1 MVFQV
6 GGGQRNGQAWV
17 TAGLEFQAE
26 GLRPHAG
33 WTGGRDWRPRDGGGW
48 LEGERARRR
57 PELERRAERER
68 ARAGRGGWR
77 VDELAH
83 S

>member
-6 GGGQRNGQAWV
+6 GGGQRNAQAQV

-26 GLRPHAG
+26 GLWPHAG

-57 PELERRAERER
+57 PELERSADREREGQGW
-68 ARAGRGGWR
+68 AGRPEGR
-77 VDELAH
+77 
-83 S
+83 